1 MPKPS
6 MLFFL
11 LLPLISALI
20 SLGIPIYKS
29 EYMVLTTIIYL
40 GYALLLFVVK
50 GISSAKGKMNWF
62 PKFAGYAMF
71 TAFAFFFIMPLI
83 KIFDGETGIQ
93 LLLIVIWLVLH
104 IVFFV
109 KVETF
114 YKIVL
119 PTAGEPKPKWT
130 IIYYIS
136 FLILALISGG
146 GNFLV
151 TRIITDSYGQEPTMN
166 YFSFVLYSIGCWLG
180 TLAAVMSIGMQGK
193 LTEVQVKRKGKKEK
207 VHA

>member
-1 MPKPS
+1 M
-6 MLFFL
+6 
-11 LLPLISALI
+11 
-20 SLGIPIYKS
+20 
-29 EYMVLTTIIYL
+29 MVTAVIYL

-50 GISSAKGKMNWF
+50 GISSSKGKMNWF

-83 KIFDGETGIQ
+83 KVFDGEMGVQ

-104 IVFFV
+104 MIFFV

-119 PTAGEPKPKWT
+119 PTAGEPKSKWT
-130 IIYYIS
+130 IVYYIS

-146 GNFLV
+146 GNFMV

-166 YFSFVLYSIGCWLG
+166 YFSYVLYSIGCWLG

-193 LTEVQVKRKGKKEK
+193 LTKVQVERKDKKEK
-207 VHA
+207 VRA